1 MSKLVVDVSCLNC
14 NNNDFRI
21 IDKKVYLN
29 YENEL
34 KPIETISNFVFE
46 CTVCGT
52 THEVNLSTEIK
63 NVKNKLTL

>member
-46 CTVCGT
+46 
-52 THEVNLSTEIK
+52 
-63 NVKNKLTL
+63 